1 MKTRAR
7 MKTRTLVAV
16 ACAVAAQAV
25 FAKTPE
31 EVSEE
36 KGYPA
41 CYCADTES
49 AEARQA
55 LVAELWKHDPA
66 ADTKLWPEG
75 KIPLKANDNPIKN
88 VEDELWQRN
97 LIVTDV
103 SFECSIYGK
112 FDRKEKRT

>member
-1 MKTRAR
+1 MEQEQILR
-7 MKTRTLVAV
+7 MVA
-16 ACAVAAQAV
+16 ACAVVALAT

-31 EVSEE
+31 EISKERH
-36 KGYPA
+36 YPA
-41 CYCADTES
+41 RYCADTES

-55 LVAELWKHDPA
+55 LIAELWKHDPA

-75 KIPLKANDNPIKN
+75 KVPLKANDNPIKN